1 MRPVLQS
8 AWLALKPFRHSR
20 KQGIYAHVN
29 KLMGQ
34 LRLTHCHTSY
44 RRDRSTKGRPSH
56 HYAISLKNTRYM
68 KLHLHLK
75 AVLCFAA
82 LLTGLQVLAYDFEA
96 NGLYYEITETPGT
109 VSVTR
114 NNDVK
119 YSGAIVVPSTVKH
132 DGTTYTVTRIGEVAF
147 AACDITSIDMPNTIT
162 GQSENPVVFIPII
175 P

>member
-1 MRPVLQS
+1 
-8 AWLALKPFRHSR
+8 
-20 KQGIYAHVN
+20 
-29 KLMGQ
+29 
-34 LRLTHCHTSY
+34 
-44 RRDRSTKGRPSH
+44 
-56 HYAISLKNTRYM
+56 M

-75 AVLCFAA
+75 AVLCFFAA

-96 NGLYYEITETPGT
+96 NGLYYEINETPGT
-109 VSVTR
+109 VSVTY

-119 YSGAIVVPSTVKH
+119 YSGAIVVPSTVEH

-162 GQSENPVVFIPII
+162 GQSENLVVHLPII